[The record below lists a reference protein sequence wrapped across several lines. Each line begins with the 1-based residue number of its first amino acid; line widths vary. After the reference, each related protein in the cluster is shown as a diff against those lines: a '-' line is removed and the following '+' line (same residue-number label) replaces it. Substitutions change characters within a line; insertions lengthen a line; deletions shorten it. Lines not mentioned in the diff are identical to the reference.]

1 MRIRELKLIRYG
13 KFTDRTLA
21 LPHQDRDIHLIVGPN
36 EAGKST
42 VRTAIGDWLFGIP
55 ARTPLAFLHPMPDLR
70 LGGVLE
76 QRPGADT
83 LPPFAFDRTKGNK
96 NTLRTPIDTVLPDT
110 ALQPW
115 LGSMQAAAFNR
126 MYALDHSTLVQG
138 GAGILSASDDMGRLL
153 FQSAAGVQHL
163 GESLQKLQQ
172 EADAIWAPRK
182 SGARIYY
189 QAQDALDAAQTAFKQ
204 ATLRTKDWK
213 TLHDA
218 LADTA
223 AALAAARQRDVDI
236 RQQLSRLER
245 IRRVRPML
253 MALDAARAEHDAL
266 AHANTPLLPDNA
278 AEVLRTAQQTLA
290 LLAADVQRLQRDTEQ
305 TQTALHATPVEPQLL
320 ALAPDITEL
329 NERRL
334 QFRAHRT
341 DIVKRSDEI
350 RLEWQRVQELASGLG
365 WPVDSEDA
373 LRQRLPA
380 APLRARWASL
390 LKQRVLLGQTLRS
403 AHQQLAERQQQL
415 QHTEAALSRLSAGA
429 VHPGLALAVEQAL
442 QMGDHAAA
450 AEARQHIARLAQ
462 HTEAALAALG
472 PWRQEPAALR
482 AMVVPDAALVQN
494 LLSQHRSDAAQAQSH
509 QSALEQKTQDL
520 QRLEQALEQ
529 LVRDFQPVS
538 RERVQ
543 QARQSRDATWQ
554 RIQQSPQ
561 QLHAHAAAF
570 EGQIQAA
577 DHLADDR
584 LDRAQHEAA
593 RQAKAEQLEQQRL
606 EQSQLASRWHSVQ
619 QRMHQR
625 LADWHTLARTCG
637 LPELPLDMAPL
648 WLQQRQRV
656 LDLHA
661 EHSLATQQQT
671 AQAQEAARIQHRLWA
686 LLNPAAP
693 PPSASWSS
701 TSGNAA
707 TSADATPD
715 TAPETP
721 GTADM
726 PELAECLRR
735 ARAHISQAEQ
745 AQGQRNSLTQ
755 QHHQAQTSLHSLQA
769 QLQTAQAAWHDWE
782 QAWQTAVAA
791 AGYPASVPADQVEA
805 ELDTLQALDRL
816 LGRIRSIRS
825 ERIEQMQTDLNGL
838 AASAQALA
846 AQIAPELA
854 SQTPE
859 HTAQE
864 LARRLALAQQA
875 ASAAAELRHSLQRSQ
890 AELAAALQQQH
901 AVHAQLAPLMS
912 AAGLPQPSH
921 PSDPN
926 APHDPATLAALA
938 RAVEQSDQRRQAQRN
953 IQATETALAQAAD
966 GLPLDGLRQDIA
978 ATGPDEL
985 KAQLEQLSQQASAV
999 VEEIAAHSNRH
1010 GTQKT
1015 AFDALD
1021 GTDSAAL
1028 AEARRQE
1035 ALAAMGD
1042 AAERYLKL
1050 HTAAR
1055 LLKWSMEKF
1064 RETKQGPML
1073 AKASAHFSGLT
1084 RGSFSR
1090 LLVDTEEA
1098 TPRLFGIRPN
1108 GQAVD
1113 VTGMSEGSRDQLYL
1127 ALRLAALE
1135 LQIDQ
1140 GLCLPLIADDLF
1152 INFDDDRTSAGLQV
1166 LGELSRQMQVV
1177 FLTHHDHLVPLAQA
1191 VLGERVNVVYL

>member
-13 KFTDRTLA
+13 KFTDRTLN
-21 LPHQDRDIHLIVGPN
+21 LPHQERDIHFIVGPN

-55 ARTPLAFLHPMPDLR
+55 PRTPLAFLHPMPDLR

-83 LPPFAFDRTKGNK
+83 LQPFAFDRTKGNK
-96 NTLRTPIDTVLPDT
+96 NTLRTPTDTTLPDT

-115 LGSMQAAAFNR
+115 LGNMQATAFNR

-182 SGARIYY
+182 SAARIYY

-223 AALAAARQRDVDI
+223 AALADARQRDVDI

-266 AHANTPLLPDNA
+266 AHAETPLLPDNA
-278 AEVLRTAQQTLA
+278 AQVLSTARQELA
-290 LLAADVQRLQRDTEQ
+290 LLAADVQRLQRAVAH
-305 TQTALHATPVEPQLL
+305 TQTALAATPVDPHLL

-350 RLEWQRVQELASGLG
+350 RLEWQRVQTLASGLG

-380 APLRARWASL
+380 APVRARLARL
-390 LKQRVLLGQTLRS
+390 LKQRVLLSQDLRGTER
-403 AHQQLAERQQQL
+403 QLAEHQQQR
-415 QHTEAALSRLSAGA
+415 QHTEQALARLGAGA
-429 VHPGLALAVEQAL
+429 VHPGLAPAVEQAL
-442 QMGDHAAA
+442 QLGDHATAM
-450 AEARQHIARLAQ
+450 AEASQHLARLAQ
-462 HTEAALAALG
+462 QIDDGLAALG
-472 PWRQEPAALR
+472 RWRQDPAALR
-482 AMVVPDAALVQN
+482 AMLVPDDALVQS
-494 LLSQHRSDAAQAQSH
+494 LLSQHRSDAAEAQSH
-509 QSALEQKTQDL
+509 QSALAQKTQDL
-520 QRLEQALEQ
+520 QRLERELEQ

-538 RERVQ
+538 RDHVQ
-543 QARQSRDATWQ
+543 QARQSRDATWSHIKQ
-554 RIQQSPQ
+554 TPQ
-561 QLHAHAAAF
+561 HLHEHAASF
-570 EGQIQAA
+570 EAQVQEA
-577 DHLADDR
+577 DHLADAR
-584 LDRAQHEAA
+584 LDRAAHEAA
-593 RQAKAEQLEQQRL
+593 RQAKTEQLGQQRL
-606 EQSQLASRWHSVQ
+606 EQSHLASREQAVQ
-619 QRMHQR
+619 QRMAQR

-637 LPELPLDMAPL
+637 LPELPLDMAPV

-656 LDLHA
+656 LALHA
-661 EHSLATQQQT
+661 EHSQVSQQQATQT
-671 AQAQEAARIQHRLWA
+671 QEAARIQHALWA
-686 LLNPAAP
+686 LLNPDASAEPDSTPAA
-693 PPSASWSS
+693 
-701 TSGNAA
+701 
-707 TSADATPD
+707 
-715 TAPETP
+715 
-721 GTADM
+721 

-735 ARAHISQAEQ
+735 ARALITQAEQ
-745 AQGQRNSLTQ
+745 AQGQRNSLQQQ
-755 QHHQAQTSLHSLQA
+755 QHEAQTRWIGLQTQLQA
-769 QLQTAQAAWHDWE
+769 AQTAWQDWE
-782 QAWQTAVAA
+782 QPWQAALAA
-791 AGYPASVPADQVEA
+791 AGYPATALADQVEA
-805 ELDTLQALDRL
+805 DLDTLQEIDRL

-825 ERIEQMQTDLNGL
+825 ERIENMQADLNGL
-838 AASAQALA
+838 ANTAQTLA
-846 AQIAPELA
+846 AQLLPELDPE
-854 SQTPE
+854 QVQQNPE
-859 HTAQE
+859 HTAQT
-864 LARRLALAQQA
+864 LASRLALAQQA
-875 ASAAAELRHSLQRSQ
+875 AATAAELQDNLQRSQ
-890 AELAAALQQQH
+890 AELAAAQRQQH
-901 AVHAQLAPLMS
+901 AVQARLAPLMS
-912 AAGLPQPSH
+912 AAGLPNDHSH
-921 PSDPN
+921 GHESDK
-926 APHDPATLAALA
+926 ALDALA
-938 RAVEQSDQRRQAQRN
+938 SAIEQSDQRRQAQRN

-978 ATGPDEL
+978 AIGPDEL

-1140 GLCLPLIADDLF
+1140 GLCLPLVADDLF
-1152 INFDDDRTSAGLQV
+1152 INFDDDRTTAGLQV
-1166 LGELSRQMQVV
+1166 LGDLSRKMQVV
-1177 FLTHHDHLVPLAQA
+1177 FLTHHDHLVPLAQEA
-1191 VLGERVNVVYL
+1191 LGGGVNVVYL

>member
-76 QRPGADT
+76 QRPGPDAAQ
-83 LPPFAFDRTKGNK
+83 PFAFDRTKGNK
-96 NTLRTPIDTVLPDT
+96 NTLRTPNDAPLPDT

-115 LGSMQAAAFNR
+115 LGSLQATAFNR

-138 GAGILSASDDMGRLL
+138 GAGILSASDDMGRML

-163 GESLQKLQQ
+163 GEALLKLQQ
-172 EADAIWAPRK
+172 EADALWAPRK
-182 SGARIYY
+182 SAARIYY

-218 LADTA
+218 LAATA
-223 AALAAARQRDVDI
+223 AALAEARQRDVDI

-266 AHANTPLLPDNA
+266 AHADTPLLPENA
-278 AEVLRTAQQTLA
+278 PDVLRDAQQARA
-290 LLAADVQRLQRDTEQ
+290 LLGADVQRLQRDAEQ
-305 TQTALHATPVEPQLL
+305 AQAALHATPVDLHLL

-341 DIVKRSDEI
+341 DIVKRTDEI
-350 RLEWQRVQELASGLG
+350 RLEWQRVQALASGLG

-373 LRQRLPA
+373 VRQRLPG
-380 APLRARWASL
+380 APVRARLARL
-390 LKQRVLLGQTLRS
+390 LKQRVLLSQDLRG
-403 AHQQLAERQQQL
+403 AQRQMAERQQQL
-415 QHTEAALSRLSAGA
+415 QHTQEALGRLGAGA

-442 QMGDHAAA
+442 QLGDHAAA
-450 AEARQHIARLAQ
+450 MSEARQHIARLAQ

-472 PWRQEPAALR
+472 PWRQEPDTLR
-482 AMVVPDAALVQN
+482 AMVVPDAALVQS

-509 QSALEQKTQDL
+509 HTALDEKNQEL

-538 RERVQ
+538 LDHVQ
-543 QARQSRDATWQ
+543 QARRNRDATWSHIKQ
-554 RIQQSPQ
+554 TPQ
-561 QLHAHAAAF
+561 HLHEHAASF
-570 EGQIQAA
+570 EAQLQEA
-577 DHLADDR
+577 DHLADAR

-606 EQSQLASRWHSVQ
+606 EQSHLASRWQTVQ
-619 QRMHQR
+619 QRMAQR
-625 LADWHTLARTCG
+625 LADWHTLARSCG
-637 LPELPLDMAPL
+637 LPELPLDMAPV

-661 EHSLATQQQT
+661 EHSQATQQQA
-671 AQAQEAARIQHRLWA
+671 AQTQDAARIQQTLWA
-686 LLNPAAP
+686 LLSPESPEAHAQTANP
-693 PPSASWSS
+693 S
-701 TSGNAA
+701 
-707 TSADATPD
+707 DA
-715 TAPETP
+715 
-721 GTADM
+721 

-735 ARAHISQAEQ
+735 ARAHLSQAEQ

-755 QHHQAQTSLHSLQA
+755 QRHEAQTSLLSLQTT
-769 QLQTAQAAWHDWE
+769 LQTAQAAWHDWE
-782 QAWQTAVAA
+782 QSWQAAVAA
-791 AGYPASVPADQVEA
+791 AGYPDTALADQVEA
-805 ELDTLQALDRL
+805 DLDTLQALERL
-816 LGRIRSIRS
+816 LDHIRSIRS
-825 ERIEQMQTDLNGL
+825 ERIDHMQADLNGL
-838 AASAQALA
+838 AATAQALA
-846 AQIAPELA
+846 AQLAPELCNHP
-854 SQTPE
+854 PE

-864 LARRLALAQQA
+864 LARRLAQAQQA
-875 ASAAAELRHSLQRSQ
+875 DTTAAELRQSLQRSH
-890 AELAAALQQQH
+890 AELAAAQQQQQ
-901 AVHAQLAPLMS
+901 AVQARLAPLMS
-912 AAGLPQPSH
+912 AAGLPNQPDEH
-921 PSDPN
+921 
-926 APHDPATLAALA
+926 TLAALA
-938 RAVEQSDQRRQAQRN
+938 RAVEQSDQRRQALRN
-953 IQATETALAQAAD
+953 MQAAEAALAQAAD

-978 ATGPDEL
+978 AIGPDEL
-985 KAQLEQLSQQASAV
+985 KAQLEQLTRQAGEV
-999 VEEIAAHSNRH
+999 VEDIAACSNRH

-1021 GTDSAAL
+1021 GTDSAAQ

-1090 LLVDTEEA
+1090 LLVDTGEA

-1113 VTGMSEGSRDQLYL
+1113 VAGMSEGSRDQLYL

-1135 LQIDQ
+1135 LQTDQ

-1152 INFDDDRTSAGLQV
+1152 INFDDERTTAGLQV

-1177 FLTHHDHLVPLAQA
+1177 FLTHHDHLVPLAQEA
-1191 VLGERVNVVYL
+1191 LGGGVNVVYL

>member
-76 QRPGADT
+76 QRPGADA

-96 NTLRTPIDTVLPDT
+96 NTLRTPTDTVLPDT

-115 LGSMQAAAFNR
+115 LGMQATAFNR

-182 SGARIYY
+182 SGSRIYY
-189 QAQDALDAAQTAFKQ
+189 QAQDALDTAKTAFKQ
-204 ATLRTKDWK
+204 ATLRTTDWK

-266 AHANTPLLPDNA
+266 AHADTPLLPDNA
-278 AEVLRTAQQTLA
+278 AQVLSTARQELA
-290 LLAADVQRLQRDTEQ
+290 LLAADVQRLQRAVAQ
-305 TQTALHATPVEPQLL
+305 TQTALAATPVDPHLL

-350 RLEWQRVQELASGLG
+350 RLEWQRVHTLASGLG

-373 LRQRLPA
+373 VRQRLPA
-380 APLRARWASL
+380 APVRARLARL
-390 LKQRVLLGQTLRS
+390 LKQRVLLSQDLRGTERQI
-403 AHQQLAERQQQL
+403 AEHQQQR
-415 QHTEAALSRLSAGA
+415 QHTEQALARLGAGA
-429 VHPGLALAVEQAL
+429 VHPGLAPAVEQAL
-442 QMGDHAAA
+442 QLGDHATAM
-450 AEARQHIARLAQ
+450 AEASQHLARLAQ
-462 HTEAALAALG
+462 QIDDGLAALG
-472 PWRQEPAALR
+472 RWRQDPAALR
-482 AMVVPDAALVQN
+482 AMVVPDDALVQS
-494 LLSQHRSDAAQAQSH
+494 LLSQHRSDAAGAQSH
-509 QSALEQKTQDL
+509 QSALAQKTQDL
-520 QRLEQALEQ
+520 QRLERELEQ

-538 RERVQ
+538 RDHVQ
-543 QARQSRDATWQ
+543 QARQSRDATWSH
-554 RIQQSPQ
+554 IQQTPQ
-561 QLHAHAAAF
+561 HLHDHAARF
-570 EGQIQAA
+570 EAQVQEA
-577 DHLADDR
+577 DHLADAR
-584 LDRAQHEAA
+584 LDRAAHEAA
-593 RQAKAEQLEQQRL
+593 RQAKAEQREQQRL
-606 EQSQLASRWHSVQ
+606 EQHHLTSREQAVQ
-619 QRMHQR
+619 QRMAQR

-637 LPELPLDMAPL
+637 LPELPLDMAPV

-656 LDLHA
+656 LALHA
-661 EHSLATQQQT
+661 EHSQATQQQT
-671 AQAQEAARIQHRLWA
+671 TQTQAAARIQHTLWA
-686 LLNPAAP
+686 LLNPDASAQPGSPPTDSPPAA
-693 PPSASWSS
+693 
-701 TSGNAA
+701 
-707 TSADATPD
+707 
-715 TAPETP
+715 
-721 GTADM
+721 

-735 ARAHISQAEQ
+735 ARALITQAEQ
-745 AQGQRNSLTQ
+745 AQGQRNSLQ
-755 QHHQAQTSLHSLQA
+755 QQQHQAQTRWIGLQTQLQA
-769 QLQTAQAAWHDWE
+769 AQTAWHDWE
-782 QAWQTAVAA
+782 QPWQAALAA
-791 AGYPASVPADQVEA
+791 AGYPATALADQVEA
-805 ELDTLQALDRL
+805 DLDTLQTLERL
-816 LGRIRSIRS
+816 LDHIRSIRS
-825 ERIEQMQTDLNGL
+825 ERIDPMQADLNGL
-838 AASAQALA
+838 AASAQTLA
-846 AQIAPELA
+846 AQLLPELA
-854 SQTPE
+854 PEQVQQNPE
-859 HTAQE
+859 HTAQT
-864 LARRLALAQQA
+864 LASRLALTQQA
-875 ASAAAELRHSLQRSQ
+875 AATAAELQANLQRSQ
-890 AELAAALQQQH
+890 TELAAAQRQQH
-901 AVHAQLAPLMS
+901 AVQARLAPLMS
-912 AAGLPQPSH
+912 AAGLPHDPSH
-921 PSDPN
+921 EHGYSVGHESDK
-926 APHDPATLAALA
+926 ALDALA
-938 RAVEQSDQRRQAQRN
+938 SAIEQSDQRRQAQRN
-953 IQATETALAQAAD
+953 IQATEAALAQAAD

-985 KAQLEQLSQQASAV
+985 KAQLEQLSRLSGEV

-1166 LGELSRQMQVV
+1166 LGELSRHMQVV
-1177 FLTHHDHLVPLAQA
+1177 FLTHHDHLVPLAQT
-1191 VLGERVNVVYL
+1191 VLGSGVNVVYL